1 MAIDLMH
8 GAHFAKQY
16 VNEYLKFDLPTR
28 LVSYRNGWN
37 LDDYLLPD
45 PRKYL
50 TYEPI
55 ALDSWP
61 TLITVAI
68 STSNF
73 ERIGFDRSHPEYRV
87 TYQMRTYVWVRDAGS
102 EEATTMRD
110 RLTTVV
116 RSALLDR
123 PCLRATDPRETF
135 QVLVDEGTIQ
145 EQFSDLTVLKGDRML
160 AGSYLGYDLSINE
173 IVMREPL
180 GEVGEFDIETV
191 IRGMGSTESIEL

>member
-1 MAIDLMH
+1 
-8 GAHFAKQY
+8 
-16 VNEYLKFDLPTR
+16 
-28 LVSYRNGWN
+28 
-37 LDDYLLPD
+37 
-45 PRKYL
+45 
-50 TYEPI
+50 
-55 ALDSWP
+55 
-61 TLITVAI
+61 
-68 STSNF
+68 
-73 ERIGFDRSHPEYRV
+73 
-87 TYQMRTYVWVRDAGS
+87 
-102 EEATTMRD
+102 
-110 RLTTVV
+110 V